1 MHLGHFHIL
10 CVFPFSIT
18 HFNQM
23 HTLNLYLSTTSI
35 SIHIYT
41 SIYVLEV
48 YIFFSY
54 LEEYTFRV
62 AAGGKG
68 LFMINKRISLPT
80 DAFSAGR

>member
-1 MHLGHFHIL
+1 M
-10 CVFPFSIT
+10 IT
-18 HFNQM
+18 E
-23 HTLNLYLSTTSI
+23 YK
-35 SIHIYT
+35 
-41 SIYVLEV
+41 YVLEV
-48 YIFFSY
+48 YIFSSY